1 MNSHKR
7 SRAYA
12 RHVAVV
18 LHSRQPTPRNPLAAL
33 SIVAIAALV
42 TTLGLPAQAS
52 SRADVAVEPLLTEAQ
67 GFAVSPAVPTETTA
81 RDDYLVTRADLGNYQ
96 AYAHLADT
104 FTNNPNNPVQWPFTV
119 GVPISSG
126 FGYRSCSGCSTYHQ
140 GLDFNP
146 GEGTP
151 IQAIAD
157 GTVTEIGGPYGSL
170 GVYAMI
176 EHQIDGQRIVSLYA
190 HMLEGSSPLSVGQ
203 QVLVGQ
209 LVGQVGNTGQSTGAH
224 LHFGL
229 LVNGTEAIDPYP
241 WLKEHAGG

>member
-1 MNSHKR
+1 M
-7 SRAYA
+7 
-12 RHVAVV
+12 
-18 LHSRQPTPRNPLAAL
+18 
-33 SIVAIAALV
+33 AALV
-42 TTLGLPAQAS
+42 AVLGIPAQAS
-52 SRADVAVEPLLTEAQ
+52 TPDDPAPSATVSPLDAQ
-67 GFAVSPAVPTETTA
+67 ALNVSPAPTIGGTE
-81 RDDYLVTRADLGNYQ
+81 RDTYIVTRADLGNFQPYSN
-96 AYAHLADT
+96 LADT
-104 FTNNPNNPVQWPFTV
+104 FTNNPDAAIQWPFTV

-157 GTVTEIGGPYGSL
+157 GTVTEIGGPYGTL
-170 GVYAMI
+170 GVFVKI

-190 HMLEGSSPLSVGQ
+190 HMLEDSSPLTVGQ
-203 QVLVGQ
+203 QVAVGQ
-209 LVGQVGNTGQSTGAH
+209 LVGQVGDTGQSTGPH

-229 LVNGTEAIDPYP
+229 LVSGTEAIDPYP